1 MAHEC
6 PNLPYNFDAL
16 APHID
21 QQTMQIHHGKHHVT
35 YVAKLNSALEAHP
48 DLQGK
53 SVEELIGNIDALPDG
68 IRTAVRNNGGGHANH
83 LLF

>member
-6 PNLPYNFDAL
+6 PNLPYSFDAL

-21 QQTMQIHHGKHHVT
+21 QQTMQIHHGKHHAT

-53 SVEELIGNIDALPDG
+53 SVEE
-68 IRTAVRNNGGGHANH
+68 
-83 LLF
+83 